1 MKENVKSKK
10 CLEIIKTS
18 RELFWKHGFR
28 RVTIQEICDK
38 AGVSKMTFYK
48 YFPNKT
54 DLAKTVFSNEV
65 EEGMEKFNRLM
76 EENIP
81 VQEKIKK
88 MILLKVEG
96 TNNISQEFME
106 DFYLGNEPDLQNFVE
121 EKTREAWRGLIKDW
135 KKAQEKGIFRSDF
148 KPEFLLQVSFKL
160 VEILKD
166 DKLAGLYE
174 STQDFILE
182 FTRFIVYGIS
192 KRE

>member
-1 MKENVKSKK
+1 MNTNSQKYSDI
-10 CLEIIKTS
+10 LATA

-48 YFPNKT
+48 NFSNKIE
-54 DLAKTVFSNEV
+54 LAKKVFSNEI
-65 EEGMEKFNRLM
+65 EEGMEKFNQLM

-81 VQEKIKK
+81 VQEKIEK

-96 TNNISQEFME
+96 TNDISQEFME
-106 DFYLGNEPDLQNFVE
+106 DFYLGTEPDLQNFVE
-121 EKTREAWRGLIKDW
+121 EKTREAWNGLINDW

-148 KPEFLLQVSFKL
+148 KPEFLLQVTFKL

-166 DKLAGLYE
+166 DKLSGLYD

>member
-1 MKENVKSKK
+1 MNTNNQKYSDI
-10 CLEIIKTS
+10 LTTA

-48 YFPNKT
+48 NFSNKIE
-54 DLAKTVFSNEV
+54 LAKKVFSNEIK
-65 EEGMEKFNRLM
+65 EGMEKFNQLM

-96 TNNISQEFME
+96 TNDISQEFME
-106 DFYLGNEPDLQNFVE
+106 DFYLGTEPDLQNFVE
-121 EKTREAWRGLIKDW
+121 EKTREVWNGLINDW
-135 KKAQEKGIFRSDF
+135 KKAQGKGIFRSDF

-166 DKLAGLYE
+166 DKLAGLYD

-182 FTRFIVYGIS
+182 FARFIVYGIS